1 MRVTPSGSWTRI
13 TEHWPHHHG
22 ASWRRVRLAA
32 RPSEWAP
39 AAPTTEAVVTTCVV
53 RTPRSWRPQRSRRS
67 PWYPVRRPTHAA
79 RERTWPTH
87 TTTRAAIA
95 RYTPHCSSTP
105 PPPLP
110 ALVVHRPPLS
120 TIAIAPALSR
130 SAPPTTLAASVSAV
144 SATHAT
150 VVAVR
155 TSSHHLVL
163 STTCACR

>member
-1 MRVTPSGSWTRI
+1 MVVGRGLPNTDPTTMGQVG
-13 TEHWPHHHG
+13 G
-22 ASWRRVRLAA
+22 VCGWRRVPLSGHLQRPPPKRWSLLVWSALLAHGGHN
-32 RPSEWAP
+32 
-39 AAPTTEAVVTTCVV
+39 EAGGHHGTL
-53 RTPRSWRPQRSRRS
+53 
-67 PWYPVRRPTHAA
+67 PVRRPTHAA
-79 RERTWPTH
+79 RERTRPTH
-87 TTTRAAIA
+87 TTTHAAIA